1 MGVKVQPGD
10 GVRLDGRPVRPE
22 TFEYYLLNKP
32 AGVVSTVSDPDGRR
46 TVVSFIP
53 SHARLFPVGRLDY
66 ETTGLIILTNDGE
79 LANALMHPRYEV
91 DKVYLA
97 EVKGVIGEE
106 RLERLRR
113 GIRLEDGL
121 TAPAEARIMATHR
134 LTTKVELIIHQ
145 GRKRQVRRMLEAVG
159 HPVIRL
165 HRGRYA
171 MLTDEGLKPGR
182 FRSLTD
188 AEVKALR
195 KLAAGAETTKIPE
208 R

>member
-1 MGVKVQPGD
+1 MGVKVEPGD
-10 GVRLDGRPVRPE
+10 EVRLDGRPVRPE

-32 AGVVSTVSDPDGRR
+32 AGVVSTVSDPRKRR

-66 ETTGLIILTNDGE
+66 DTTGLIILTNDGE
-79 LANALMHPRYEV
+79 LANALMHPRYQI
-91 DKVYLA
+91 DKVYQA
-97 EVKGVIGEE
+97 EVKGAISEE
-106 RLERLRR
+106 HLQRLRR

-134 LTTKVELIIHQ
+134 ATSEVELVIHQ

-165 HRGRYA
+165 HRSGYA
-171 MLTDEGLKPGR
+171 MLTCEGLKPGR
-182 FRSLTD
+182 FRSLA
-188 AEVKALR
+188 AEEVEALR
-195 KLAAGAETTKIPE
+195 KLASAG
-208 R
+208 

>member
-1 MGVKVQPGD
+1 MGVKVEPGD
-10 GVRLDGRPVRPE
+10 EVRLDGRPVRPE
-22 TFEYYLLNKP
+22 VFEYYLLNKP
-32 AGVVSTVSDPDGRR
+32 AGVVSTVSDPEGRR

-79 LANALMHPRYEV
+79 LANALMHPRYGI
-91 DKVYLA
+91 DKVYQA
-97 EVKGVIGEE
+97 EVKGVIAEE

-134 LTTKVELIIHQ
+134 TTAEVELVIHQ

-165 HRGRYA
+165 HRSRYA

-182 FRSLTD
+182 FRSLTG
-188 AEVKALR
+188 AEVKTLR
-195 KLAAGAETTKIPE
+195 KLAGDGA
-208 R
+208 

>member
-1 MGVKVQPGD
+1 MGVKVEPGD
-10 GVRLDGRPVRPE
+10 EVRLDGRPVRPE
-22 TFEYYLLNKP
+22 VFEYYLLNKP
-32 AGVVSTVSDPDGRR
+32 AGVVSTVSDPEGRR

-79 LANALMHPRYEV
+79 LANALMHPRYEI
-91 DKVYLA
+91 DKVYHA
-97 EVKGVIGEE
+97 EVKGVIAEE

-134 LTTKVELIIHQ
+134 TTAEVELVIHQ

-165 HRGRYA
+165 HRRRYA

-182 FRSLTD
+182 FRSLTG
-188 AEVKALR
+188 AEVKTLR
-195 KLAAGAETTKIPE
+195 KLAGDGA
-208 R
+208 